1 VLDEVETV
9 GFDEVE
15 EGVVVGVVEDEDE
28 DGDEDEDEDEDEVGE
43 PPQAP
48 VMEGTA
54 STPLEIATRFVPQSA
69 ALAMSKFWLSWSYT
83 TANCQLSSATP
94 IMY

>member
-15 EGVVVGVVEDEDE
+15 EGGVVVGGVED
-28 DGDEDEDEDEDEVGE
+28 GDEVGE

-48 VMEGTA
+48 VTEGTA

>member
-15 EGVVVGVVEDEDE
+15 EEGVVVGVVEDEDE
-28 DGDEDEDEDEDEVGE
+28 DEDEVEE

-48 VMEGTA
+48 VIEGTA

-69 ALAMSKFWLSWSYT
+69 ALATSRFWLSWS
-83 TANCQLSSATP
+83 
-94 IMY
+94 